1 MSTIFCKGISKSFGN
16 SRILEELEL
25 EVPEGAVV
33 TLLGASG
40 SGKTTLLR
48 MIAGF
53 ERPDAGTILIGD
65 EIVDSTHLFVP
76 PERRRIGYVAQ
87 EGNLFPHLTVA
98 KNIAFGLSRKER
110 TSGRVEELL
119 HLVGLDGLGKRYPHQ
134 LSGGQQQRVALARAL
149 STHPQVVLLDEPFS
163 SLDASLRSSLRFDV
177 MRILREQ
184 RATTVFVTHDQEEA
198 LSVADLVGI
207 MNGGRIRQFATPE
220 ALYTCPVDPAIAQ
233 FLGEANIL
241 AGTVSHGVVDTALG
255 KLSLANANSSLE
267 GQAIAL
273 VRPEQIS
280 LRPLA
285 DAHREPGQAVGRV
298 AHRAYYGHDCL
309 MLVDVGSGERSLR
322 VRCLGYPPAQVGDT
336 VTLSATGEIVAWS
349 AGLPGEVSKF
359 SRKAC

>member
-1 MSTIFCKGISKSFGN
+1 MSTICCKGISKSFGDL
-16 SRILEELEL
+16 RIIEGLDL
-25 EVPEGAVV
+25 EVPEGAIV
-33 TLLGASG
+33 TVLGTSG

-53 ERPDAGTILIGD
+53 ERPDTGTIFISD
-65 EIVDSTHLFVP
+65 EVVDSTHHFVP
-76 PERRRIGYVAQ
+76 PEKRRIGYVAQ

-98 KNIAFGLSRKER
+98 KNIAFGLSRQER

-149 STHPQVVLLDEPFS
+149 AIRPQVMLLDEPFS
-163 SLDASLRSSLRFDV
+163 SLDARLRSSLRFDV

-184 RATTVFVTHDQEEA
+184 RTTTVFVTHDQEEA

-220 ALYTCPVDPAIAQ
+220 ALYTRPVDPAIAQ
-233 FLGEANIL
+233 FLGDANIV
-241 AGTVSHGVVDTALG
+241 AGTVSRGVVDTDLG
-255 KLSLANANSSLE
+255 KLSLTNANGSLE
-267 GQAIAL
+267 GPAVAL

-285 DAHREPGQAVGRV
+285 DEHGESADQAVGRV
-298 AHRAYYGHDCL
+298 VHREYYGHDCIV
-309 MLVDVGSGERSLR
+309 LVDVGGGEHLLR
-322 VRCLGYPPAQVGDT
+322 VRCSGYTPVQVGDT
-336 VTLSATGEIVAWS
+336 VVLSATGEIVAWPVGQLS
-349 AGLPGEVSKF
+349 
-359 SRKAC
+359 